1 MARERYPGER
11 RGLSLFLEDLRP
23 TVAEAC
29 GTDSLMAHAIR
40 RALRTGDL
48 HHLRHARSLFNH
60 LPREQRYAL
69 SAACVMAVDRGKL
82 PAHALHDGDR
92 EPSAYI
98 AFEQQGELP
107 EAQRTDL
114 SLTREPGP
122 ASALRAMVRPG
133 TLPSATADGL
143 RRMAGL
149 IEGDRRL
156 RSERCWRDRGRAE
169 DGDVQTPSSPS

>member
-23 TVAEAC
+23 AVAEAC

-82 PAHALHDGDR
+82 PAHALHEGDP
-92 EPSAYI
+92 EPSAYV
-98 AFEQQGELP
+98 AFEQPDAEHNDV
-107 EAQRTDL
+107 A
-114 SLTREPGP
+114 LTREERTAG
-122 ASALRAMVRPG
+122 AMLVMVRPG
-133 TLPSATADGL
+133 TRPGAAADGL
-143 RRMAGL
+143 RRIAGL
-149 IEGDRRL
+149 IEDDRRL
-156 RSERCWRDRGRAE
+156 LSDRYWRDRGRAE
-169 DGDVQTPSSPS
+169 DGEVQTPSSPS